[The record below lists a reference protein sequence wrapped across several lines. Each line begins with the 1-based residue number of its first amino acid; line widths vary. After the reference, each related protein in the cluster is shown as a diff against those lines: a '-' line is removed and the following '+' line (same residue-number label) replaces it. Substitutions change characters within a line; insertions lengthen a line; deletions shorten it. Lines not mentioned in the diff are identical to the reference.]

1 MIFYYTPSPM
11 VFQIGCREPPFPLPI
26 RYTEKAQ
33 FGLNSRRTMAKRA
46 RWVKA
51 KAGAATNRVID
62 RMEEKAGR
70 RNRLRCAASLLG
82 RSEPAQRFTPVTGMP
97 FNKNI
102 CRHRLALAPY
112 DPTAVHERFTT
123 IALIY
128 GDAAPGGL

>member
-1 MIFYYTPSPM
+1 
-11 VFQIGCREPPFPLPI
+11 
-26 RYTEKAQ
+26 
-33 FGLNSRRTMAKRA
+33 
-46 RWVKA
+46 
-51 KAGAATNRVID
+51 
-62 RMEEKAGR
+62 MEEKAGR

-112 DPTAVHERFTT
+112 DPTAVHERITA

-128 GDAAPGGL
+128 GDAAPVAFSRCFRQTEFRLSMLEAAIALSALIHASAFKWMGRDAPI